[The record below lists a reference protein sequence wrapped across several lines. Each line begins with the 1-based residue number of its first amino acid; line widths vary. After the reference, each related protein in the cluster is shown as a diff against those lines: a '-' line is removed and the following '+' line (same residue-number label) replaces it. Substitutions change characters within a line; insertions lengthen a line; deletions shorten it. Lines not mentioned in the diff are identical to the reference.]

1 MATTTGA
8 EPIDGAELLI
18 MESLADGPKHG
29 YLLTTDIASRNGR
42 RLAPGTLYTAIAR
55 LETRGLIRALDA
67 EDRRRPYELTDDGT
81 RALEARLRELAR
93 FSAAGLD
100 RLEAAGRGCRD
111 CSGSGAG

>member
-1 MATTTGA
+1 MVTTSGA

-18 MESLADGPKHG
+18 MESLAGGPKHG

-67 EDRRRPYELTDDGT
+67 DDRRRPYELTVDGT

-100 RLEAAGRGCRD
+100 RLEARL
-111 CSGSGAG
+111 S